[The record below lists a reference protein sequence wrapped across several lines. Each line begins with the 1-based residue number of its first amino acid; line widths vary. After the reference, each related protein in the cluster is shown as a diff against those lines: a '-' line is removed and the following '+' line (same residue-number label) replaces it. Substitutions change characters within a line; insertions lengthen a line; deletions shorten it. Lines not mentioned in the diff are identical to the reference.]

1 MPIKSRR
8 LAREAALRALYQTD
22 IGKMDPR
29 EALQAALEELPITPE
44 LTQFAEDLVKGVQGH
59 RRDLDRRI
67 SAALTDWSLDRL
79 AGVDRTVL
87 RLGLFEFMYCPTI
100 PPAVTLN
107 EAIELAKR
115 YSTAESGKFVNGV
128 LARLLKD
135 TDKANWDPSA
145 LPEDAEEVVTASIE
159 EEPVAVET
167 IAPDTP
173 EAEELDRVG
182 KWMIRTPNSG

>member
-1 MPIKSRR
+1 MKDTSLTSHYQQILGETAPWAVSEVR
-8 LAREAALRALYQTD
+8 LDVER
-22 IGKMDPR
+22 
-29 EALQAALEELPITPE
+29 
-44 LTQFAEDLVKGVQGH
+44 LV
-59 RRDLDRRI
+59 
-67 SAALTDWSLDRL
+67 
-79 AGVDRTVL
+79 
-87 RLGLFEFMYCPTI
+87 
-100 PPAVTLN
+100 N